1 MKAAVALLVAVAALA
16 LVATVQAGFYFTAE
30 DLESDEALWELY
42 GRWAAHHGVVRE
54 PGRFPTFKANAHML
68 HGKQRHADELMALNV
83 FGDWSFDEVHVVR
96 GEPLSHGAGVTR
108 HRPRPPRRHARSPQR
123 SKSTGGLQMLSL
135 LSRTRVSATAA
146 AVEGRQ
152 AIRSKSAAVSLS
164 AQFLLDCTYPTRTST
179 TEVRVRV
186 PSIPG
191 VSGHLRHWQVS
202 LVRQIIGLV

>member
-1 MKAAVALLVAVAALA
+1 MKAAVALLVLVAALA

-68 HGKQRHADELMALNV
+68 HGKQRHAGELMALNV
-83 FGDWSFDEVHVVR
+83 FGDRSFDEVVATTSCVGSPSPTELEELPVIDLDLLAATQDLPSKVDWR
-96 GEPLSHGAGVTR
+96 SENAVADVTD
-108 HRPRPPRRHARSPQR
+108 Q
-123 SKSTGGLQMLSL
+123 GLCGSCWAF
-135 LSRTRVSATAA
+135 ATAA

-164 AQFLLDCTYPTRTST
+164 AQFLLDCTYPCRTST
-179 TEVRVRV
+179 TAAVGMR
-186 PSIPG
+186 
-191 VSGHLRHWQVS
+191 HL
-202 LVRQIIGLV
+202 L